1 MPKDYSAYKN
11 YKVEVNEDKVATV
24 TINRPEVLNAQNYES
39 RTELHMIWPDLEA
52 DEDVKVII
60 LTGAGR
66 GFCAGGDIKE
76 VSERRA
82 RGESTIVES
91 DRGIPTRSKALVHY
105 TEMML
110 TLSKPIIGAING
122 VATGQGCVM
131 ALYCDIVIAADTAT
145 FGDHHVRVGLA
156 AGDGLTTLWPLLS
169 STHIAMEYMMT
180 GDLMSAQEAYR
191 VGMVNKVVP
200 LADLMPTVMS
210 LAKRLA
216 HGPTIAI
223 SCVKEAV
230 NKRVLREYNLTWQ
243 FSYYGE
249 KRTFNT
255 EDHVEAANAFAE
267 KREPQFKGK

>member
-1 MPKDYSAYKN
+1 MPRDYSSYKN
-11 YKVEVNEDKVATV
+11 YKVEVNEDGVAIV
-24 TINRPEVLNAQNYES
+24 TINRPEVLNAQNYAS
-39 RTELHMIWPDLEA
+39 RTELHKIWPDLEA

-91 DRGIPTRSKALVHY
+91 DRGIPGPNKALMHY

-110 TLSKPIIGAING
+110 SISKPIIGAING

-169 STHIAMEYMMT
+169 SAHIAMEYMMT
-180 GDLMSAQEAYR
+180 GDLMDAREAFR
-191 VGMVNKVVP
+191 LGLVNRVVP
-200 LADLMPTVMS
+200 LADLMPTAMT

-216 HGPTIAI
+216 HGPTVAIA
-223 SCVKEAV
+223 CVKEAI
-230 NKRVLREYNLTWQ
+230 NKRILREYNLTWQ

-249 KRTFNT
+249 KRTMLT
-255 EDHVEAANAFAE
+255 EDHEEAANGFAE
-267 KREPQFKGK
+267 KREPKFKGR